1 MLYQRISLLK
11 FVAYEDEATQPL
23 NHILFAPAKDIPE
36 LEKLKDLPGPVTL
49 KLVSHTRLG
58 IFLNGVQLGE
68 IRLGRSNVWVKK
80 LITDL
85 KELAKN
91 PNEYIF

>member
-1 MLYQRISLLK
+1 MLYQRVSLLK
-11 FVAYEDEATQPL
+11 FVAYEDEAVQPL

-36 LEKLKDLPGPVTL
+36 LEKLKDLPGQVTL

-68 IRLGRSNVWVKK
+68 VRMGRSYAWVKTLLK
-80 LITDL
+80 DL
-85 KELAKN
+85 KELATN
-91 PNEYIF
+91 PDDYIF